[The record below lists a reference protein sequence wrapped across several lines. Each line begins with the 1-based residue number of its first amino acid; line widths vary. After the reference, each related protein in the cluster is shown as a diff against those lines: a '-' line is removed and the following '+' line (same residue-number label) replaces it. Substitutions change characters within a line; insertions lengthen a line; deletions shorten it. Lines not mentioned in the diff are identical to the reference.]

1 MPQTTVS
8 SALTKA
14 TPGLLG
20 DAAFNDAVSCI
31 VDLAAGIAPGLGV
44 VRTANGDFAA
54 ALPTATF
61 LIAAF
66 LGVSLH
72 SHKAKFSPS
81 NDDNEKY
88 EDEDTMPVLR
98 HGRVWVRSE
107 SAFTAGAA
115 AFRRRWWNPAR
126 RIPYGRRHRDGGR
139 CRWPPVP
146 HERVGGRPRAPR
158 SEPRRLIAARTE
170 DDEGT
175 RP

>member
-115 AFRRRWWNPAR
+115 AFVRFSA
-126 RIPYGRRHRDGGR
+126 GAGGTQLGAFR
-139 CRWPPVP
+139 TDADTATAVAVAGLRFLTS
-146 HERVGGRPRAPR
+146 G
-158 SEPRRLIAARTE
+158 SAADLALLE
-170 DDEGT
+170 VNLAG
-175 RP
+175 